1 MPTVAL
7 QNQKVATLR
16 KKLLTL
22 YKGYGQAMSQAEV
35 QASAAMIDAMAK
47 PQVIAAIQTLS
58 AAKMQSQS
66 QSQSQRTS
74 AKAQSQSQSQRTS
87 AKSKKARTQKQKIA
101 AQKQAS
107 KKRLD
112 KIRAD
117 AKLARTTKK
126 TQKPGKSLRTRA
138 NKITRAI
145 KGNTLAVRQQ
155 KRKYTDFTNLKTGV
169 EKYTAFTKLYS
180 DVRFT
185 SKKRRSKKSV
195 KEVFVQIQGQKLPY
209 MLKKSKRIPARVAA
223 VPGQG
228 ATPFNQLS
236 LVEQQR
242 VVSFLNSDK
251 AKKLREKG
259 APRQVKFQDVK
270 RQSKKTQSKTQAQTK
285 PQGGSNYYR

>member
-1 MPTVAL
+1 MPAVVL
-7 QNQKVATLR
+7 QNQGVATLR
-16 KKLLTL
+16 KKLITL
-22 YKGYGQAMSQAEV
+22 YKASGSAMSQAEI
-35 QASAAMIDAMAK
+35 QESIAMINAMTK
-47 PQVIAAIQTLS
+47 PQVIAGIQKLS
-58 AAKMQSQS
+58 PAKMQSQS

-87 AKSKKARTQKQKIA
+87 AKPKKARTLQQKLA
-101 AQKQAS
+101 AQTQAS
-107 KKRLD
+107 KKRKAALRQ
-112 KIRAD
+112 K
-117 AKLARTTKK
+117 AKLERTTKK
-126 TQKPGKSLRTRA
+126 TLKPGKPLRTRA

-145 KGNTLAVRQQ
+145 KGNTLAARQQ
-155 KRKYTDFTNLKTGV
+155 KRKPSDFTDLKTGL
-169 EKYTAFTKLYS
+169 EKYTAFTKLYA

-236 LVEQQR
+236 LAEQQR
-242 VVSFLNSDK
+242 VVAFLNTDK

-270 RQSKKTQSKTQAQTK
+270 RQSKKSQTKTQTQTK
-285 PQGGSNYYR
+285 PQGGSNYHR

>member
-1 MPTVAL
+1 MPVAL
-7 QNQKVATLR
+7 QNQNVATLR
-16 KKLLTL
+16 KKLLSIFKATGIA
-22 YKGYGQAMSQAEV
+22 KNQVEIQQSV
-35 QASAAMIDAMAK
+35 ASINAMAK
-47 PQVIAAIQTLS
+47 PQVIAAIQKLS
-58 AAKMQSQS
+58 AAKMQS

-74 AKAQSQSQSQRTS
+74 AKAQSQSQRTS
-87 AKSKKARTQKQKIA
+87 AKSKKARTLKQKLA
-101 AQKQAS
+101 AQSEAS
-107 KKRLD
+107 KKRKD

-117 AKLARTTKK
+117 AKARK
-126 TQKPGKSLRTRA
+126 TQKPGKALRTRA
-138 NKITRAI
+138 MKITRAI

-155 KRKYTDFTNLKTGV
+155 KRKPGDFTNLTSSL

-236 LVEQQR
+236 LVDQQR

-270 RQSKKTQSKTQAQTK
+270 RQSKKSQKGAA
-285 PQGGSNYYR
+285 NR

>member
-1 MPTVAL
+1 MPVAL
-7 QNQKVATLR
+7 QNQNVATLR
-16 KKLLTL
+16 KKLLSIFKATGIA
-22 YKGYGQAMSQAEV
+22 KNQVEIQQSV
-35 QASAAMIDAMAK
+35 ASINAMAK
-47 PQVIAAIQTLS
+47 PQVIAAIQKLS
-58 AAKMQSQS
+58 AAKMQS

-74 AKAQSQSQSQRTS
+74 AKAQSQSQRTS
-87 AKSKKARTQKQKIA
+87 AKSKKARTLKQKLA
-101 AQKQAS
+101 AQSEAS
-107 KKRLD
+107 KKRKE

-117 AKLARTTKK
+117 AKARRTTKK
-126 TQKPGKSLRTRA
+126 AGKPLRTRA
-138 NKITRAI
+138 MKITRAI

-155 KRKYTDFTNLKTGV
+155 KRKPGDFTNLTSSL

-236 LVEQQR
+236 LVDQQR

-270 RQSKKTQSKTQAQTK
+270 RQSKKSQKGAA
-285 PQGGSNYYR
+285 NR

>member
-7 QNQKVATLR
+7 QNQRVATLR

-22 YKGYGQAMSQAEV
+22 YKGYGQAMSQAEI
-35 QASAAMIDAMAK
+35 QASASMIDAMAK
-47 PQVIAAIQTLS
+47 PQVIAAIQKLS
-58 AAKMQSQS
+58 AAKTQSQSQSKSQS

-74 AKAQSQSQSQRTS
+74 AKAQSQSQSRTS
-87 AKSKKARTQKQKIA
+87 RKKLTAKQKVA

-107 KKRLD
+107 KKKQD
-112 KIRAD
+112 KILAD
-117 AKLARTTKK
+117 DKARK
-126 TQKPGKSLRTRA
+126 TQKQPGKPLRTRSG
-138 NKITRAI
+138 KITRAI

-155 KRKYTDFTNLKTGV
+155 KRKPGDFTDLKTGL
-169 EKYTAFTKLYS
+169 EKYTAFTKLYA

-195 KEVFVQIQGQKLPY
+195 KEVFVQIQGQKEPY

-236 LVEQQR
+236 LADQQR
-242 VVSFLNSDK
+242 VVSFLNTDK

-259 APRQVKFQDVK
+259 APRKVKFQDVK

-285 PQGGSNYYR
+285 PQGGSNYHR

>member
-1 MPTVAL
+1 MI
-7 QNQKVATLR
+7 N
-16 KKLLTL
+16 
-22 YKGYGQAMSQAEV
+22 AMT
-35 QASAAMIDAMAK
+35 K
-47 PQVIAAIQTLS
+47 PQVIAGIRTLS
-58 AAKMQSQS
+58 PAKMQSQS

-74 AKAQSQSQSQRTS
+74 AKSQSQSQSQSR
-87 AKSKKARTQKQKIA
+87 KSRKKLTAKQKVA
-101 AQKQAS
+101 AQKLRSKEKQA
-107 KKRLD
+107 
-112 KIRAD
+112 KILAN

-138 NKITRAI
+138 GKIVRAI
-145 KGNTLAVRQQ
+145 AGNTLAAKQQ
-155 KRKYTDFTNLKTGV
+155 KRKPADFTNLKTGL
-169 EKYTAFTKLYS
+169 EKYTAFTKLYA

-236 LVEQQR
+236 LADQQS
-242 VVSFLNSDK
+242 VVSFLNTDK

-259 APRQVKFQDVK
+259 APRKVKFQDVK
-270 RQSKKTQSKTQAQTK
+270 RQSKKTQTKTQTQTK
-285 PQGGSNYYR
+285 PQGGSNYHR